1 MTTPPAKPS
10 PLSRP
15 VAVADLPAR
24 GLEVRVEPTPAE
36 RAAVA
41 KDLGLAGIDRL
52 EGRYRL
58 VRNGRVVHVT
68 GEVSAEVQQTC
79 VVSLEPFPVTL
90 TEPVD
95 VRFAEDARP
104 SEREEEELSEHDLD
118 APEPLM
124 GGTVDLGA
132 LTTEF
137 LSLGLDPY
145 PRKPGVSFD
154 YRDPADVE
162 PSPFAAL
169 SRLKGEGT

>member
-1 MTTPPAKPS
+1 MTPQAKPS

-24 GLEVRVEPTPAE
+24 GLDVRVDPTPAE
-36 RAAVA
+36 REVLAR
-41 KDLGLAGIDRL
+41 DLGLAGIDRL
-52 EGRYRL
+52 EGRFRL
-58 VRNGRVVHVT
+58 TRNGRVVHVA
-68 GEVSAEVQQTC
+68 GEVSADVQQVC
-79 VVSLEPFPVTL
+79 VVSLEPFPAAV

-118 APEPLM
+118 APEPLL
-124 GGTVDLGA
+124 GGVVDVGS
-132 LTTEF
+132 LTAEF
-137 LSLGLDPY
+137 LALGLDPY

-154 YRDPADVE
+154 YRDPADEE

-169 SRLKGEGT
+169 SRLKGEES